1 MSYITLKP
9 PTHTCVILCVASVS
23 SGFSGLVFMCCV
35 CGRKCALYIHYLMYS
50 NWTRFLEYFYILY
63 VKYLHTFSSRYCSDY
78 YRCVYTVY
86 IYIFLS
92 CVKCCIEAVHFFFSM
107 GQHIF
112 LCYCKNKNAYFCI
125 ACDYHSVH
133 TVSVFIRGRQ

>member
-1 MSYITLKP
+1 MAQKVSYITLKP

-63 VKYLHTFSSRYCSDY
+63 VKYLHTFFSRYCSDY

-86 IYIFLS
+86 IYIFVMCKVLYRS
-92 CVKCCIEAVHFFFSM
+92 CTFFF
-107 GQHIF
+107 
-112 LCYCKNKNAYFCI
+112 
-125 ACDYHSVH
+125 
-133 TVSVFIRGRQ
+133 